1 MDPLSGPL
9 KRRGMPSRIEIPG
22 PSGQSSKRQAMSFAS
37 GHPGLPSHLNT
48 LSGGPSAIPQMLDM
62 ARPGAGIN
70 LPSHYLPR
78 SSGQGSSTASSL
90 GGSEASSS
98 VLRSD
103 PRSHLTGLSPARWQ
117 SSQQP
122 SQYDGQGALESH
134 GIPGLNA
141 AQGSYLP
148 GQEGALGSPSQYDLM
163 FPGASQPP
171 NQGKPRSRPN

>member
-1 MDPLSGPL
+1 M

-22 PSGQSSKRQAMSFAS
+22 PSGQSSKRQTLSFTS
-37 GHPGLPSHLNT
+37 GHSGLPSHLNT
-48 LSGGPSAIPQMLDM
+48 LSGGPSAMPQMLNM
-62 ARPGAGIN
+62 ARPPGAGSN

-78 SSGQGSSTASSL
+78 SSGQGASTASSL

-98 VLRSD
+98 GLRSD
-103 PRSHLTGLSPARWQ
+103 PRSLLTGLSPARWQ
-117 SSQQP
+117 PSQQH
-122 SQYDGQGALESH
+122 SQYDGQSALESH
-134 GIPGLNA
+134 GIPGLNV